1 MQSDKVM
8 KNVVIVAAG
17 ACCPIGFTME
27 EIFDSLRDAKAA
39 VVPVSRFDTGRLK
52 TGIGGETDLSAVI
65 KGLGKDTISLPFL
78 LEDLQL
84 YENPKLAFALSACMQ
99 AITGQSSLSVPLPK
113 WSQDIALFTT
123 AGLEKVSV
131 DALWHGADKDCH
143 ISREFPPTWLGE
155 ILSSLFS
162 FTKHPPVT
170 IVSACASS
178 TQSIG
183 EAARAVEDGTVEI
196 ALAGGTDSMLFPFGI
211 NAFNSIGAL
220 AEGHSKDC
228 KLAPFDQN
236 RTGTLL
242 GEGSAYVLLTSQGKA
257 EELGLKPLCQV
268 VGYGSSLDGYHP
280 VKPHPEGKGAT
291 AALLSALADG
301 NVVPDE
307 VDYVNAHGSGTY
319 HNDIVE
325 ALVINEVFSKRAQQI
340 PVSSTKPFYGHL
352 LTAGGAI
359 ELLSLLFAFER
370 NQIPPTLNLNKL
382 DERCNLD
389 CVDNVARSCKVD
401 VAVSNSFG
409 LHGQNGV
416 LVLRAIE
423 NG

>member
-1 MQSDKVM
+1 M

-17 ACCPIGFTME
+17 ASCPIGFTME
-27 EIFDSLRDAKAA
+27 EMFASLKDSKAA
-39 VVPVSRFDTGRLK
+39 VESVKRFNTSRLRTGV
-52 TGIGGETDLSAVI
+52 GGEIDLGSVI
-65 KGLGKDTISLPFL
+65 TSLGVDTLSLPFL

-84 YENPKLAFALSACMQ
+84 SDNPKLAFALSACVQ
-99 AITGQSSLSVPLPK
+99 AITGQQSLSEPLPE

-123 AGLEKVSV
+123 AGLEKISV
-131 DALWHGADKDCH
+131 DALWQGADRDCH
-143 ISREFPPTWLGE
+143 ICPEFPPAWLGE
-155 ILSSLFS
+155 ILSSFFS

-170 IVSACASS
+170 IASACASS

-211 NAFNSIGAL
+211 NAFNSLGAL

-228 KLAPFDQN
+228 CLAPFDQN
-236 RTGTLL
+236 RRGTLL
-242 GEGSAYVLLTSQGKA
+242 GEGSAYVMLTTKEKA
-257 EELGLKPLCQV
+257 RELGFKPLCQV
-268 VGYGSSLDGYHP
+268 VGYASSLDGYHP
-280 VKPHPEGKGAT
+280 VKPHPKGKGAT

-325 ALVINEVFSKRAQQI
+325 ALVINEVFSKRSERI

-359 ELLSLLFAFER
+359 ELLSLLFAFECDL
-370 NQIPPTLNLNKL
+370 IPPTLNLKKL
-382 DERCNLD
+382 DERCDLD
-389 CVDNVARSCKVD
+389 CVDSIARSSRVD